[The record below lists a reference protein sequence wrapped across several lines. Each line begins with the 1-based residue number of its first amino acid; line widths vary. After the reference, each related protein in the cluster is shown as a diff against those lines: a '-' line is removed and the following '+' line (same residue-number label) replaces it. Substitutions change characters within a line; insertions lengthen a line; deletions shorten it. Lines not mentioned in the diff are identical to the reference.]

1 MVKEIGNPP
10 AVQGEEALLD
20 QPRTLEQLTTEILYI
35 KAQTCV
41 NYWEMGC
48 RLKEVKAQLPHGEWG
63 KWLAEA
69 VGFSQESARR
79 LISIADAFPNSNPG
93 WNLNYSQVWML
104 TTASPEIREDILAHP
119 QLVDGQMK
127 TVDEMSKRELEKV
140 IRERKAAEKEA
151 QKAKAELK
159 EERALRAQAQ
169 NKSAALSAQL
179 EESQRQT
186 EEAREEGR
194 REEREAQR
202 IPIPAVN
209 AEKALER
216 EIGRISS
223 SLGDSLPVLL
233 ECIRF
238 TGSQEMVNDILGLS
252 DDLEET
258 AKELKGAA
266 IAARNNSFLTR
277 RDEEEDFSWL
287 EE

>member
-1 MVKEIGNPP
+1 MVKEIENPP
-10 AVQGEEALLD
+10 AVQGEEAP

-69 VGFSQESARR
+69 VDFSQDSAGR
-79 LISIADAFPNSNPG
+79 LIAIADAFPNSAPVR
-93 WNLNYSQVWML
+93 NLNFTQIWML
-104 TTASPEIREDILAHP
+104 ATASPEIREDILAHP

-179 EESQRQT
+179 EEAKRQ
-186 EEAREEGR
+186 AS
-194 REEREAQR
+194 AASL
-202 IPIPAVN
+202 PAGE
-209 AEKALER
+209 AEKALDR
-216 EIGRISS
+216 EVGGLRAHLQGSA
-223 SLGDSLPVLL
+223 PVLL
-233 ECIRF
+233 DCIKS
-238 TGSQEMVNDILGLS
+238 TGTQTMVDTVVALS
-252 DDLEET
+252 EDLDQM
-258 AKELKGAA
+258 AKEIKSAA
-266 IAARNNSFLTR
+266 ICSRNNSFLR
-277 RDEEEDFSWL
+277 EPEEDLDWL
-287 EE
+287 DD

>member
-1 MVKEIGNPP
+1 MVKEIENPP
-10 AVQGEEALLD
+10 AVQGEEALPD

-69 VGFSQESARR
+69 VDFSQDSAGR
-79 LISIADAFPNSNPG
+79 LIAIADAFPNSAALR
-93 WNLNYSQVWML
+93 NLNFTQIWML
-104 TTASPEIREDILAHP
+104 ATSSPEIREDILAHP

-127 TVDEMSKRELEKV
+127 TVDEMTTRQMEKV

-151 QKAKAELK
+151 QKAKDALK
-159 EERALRAQAQ
+159 QEQ
-169 NKSAALSAQL
+169 NKNAALSAQL

-223 SLGDSLPVLL
+223 SLVDSLPVLL

>member
-1 MVKEIGNPP
+1 MVKEIENPP
-10 AVQGEEALLD
+10 AVQGEEALPD

-69 VGFSQESARR
+69 VDFSQDSAGR
-79 LISIADAFPNSNPG
+79 LIAIADAFPNSAALR
-93 WNLNYSQVWML
+93 NLNFTQIWML
-104 TTASPEIREDILAHP
+104 ATSSPEIREDILAHP

-127 TVDEMSKRELEKV
+127 TVDEMTTRQMEKV

-151 QKAKAELK
+151 QKAKDALK
-159 EERALRAQAQ
+159 QEQ
-169 NKSAALSAQL
+169 NKNAALSAQL

-223 SLGDSLPVLL
+223 SLVDSLPVLL

-287 EE
+287 DE

>member
-1 MVKEIGNPP
+1 MVKEIENPP
-10 AVQGEEALLD
+10 AVQGEEAPPD

-69 VGFSQESARR
+69 VDFSQDSAGR
-79 LISIADAFPNSNPG
+79 LIAIADAFPNSAPVR
-93 WNLNYSQVWML
+93 NLNFTQIWML
-104 TTASPEIREDILAHP
+104 ATASPEIREDILAHP

-140 IRERKAAEKEA
+140 IRERKAAEKEV
-151 QKAKAELK
+151 QKAKDALK
-159 EERALRAQAQ
+159 QEQ
-169 NKSAALSAQL
+169 NKNAALSAQL
-179 EESQRQT
+179 EEAKRQ
-186 EEAREEGR
+186 AS
-194 REEREAQR
+194 AASL
-202 IPIPAVN
+202 PAGE
-209 AEKALER
+209 AEKALDR
-216 EIGRISS
+216 EVGGLRAHLQGSA
-223 SLGDSLPVLL
+223 PVLL
-233 ECIRF
+233 DCIKS
-238 TGSQEMVNDILGLS
+238 TGTQTMVDTVVALS
-252 DDLEET
+252 EDLDQM
-258 AKELKGAA
+258 AKEIKSAA

>member
-1 MVKEIGNPP
+1 MVKEIENPP
-10 AVQGEEALLD
+10 AVQGEEAPPD

-63 KWLAEA
+63 KWLAET
-69 VGFSQESARR
+69 VGFSQQSAGR
-79 LISIADAFPNSNPG
+79 LISIADAFPNSTALS
-93 WNLNYSQVWML
+93 NLPVTKVWL
-104 TTASPEIREDILAHP
+104 LSTADEAIREDILAHP

-127 TVDEMSKRELEKV
+127 TVDEMTTRQMEKV

-151 QKAKAELK
+151 QKAKDALK
-159 EERALRAQAQ
+159 QEQ
-169 NKSAALSAQL
+169 NKNAALSAQL

-223 SLGDSLPVLL
+223 SLVDSLPVLL

-287 EE
+287 DE

>member
-1 MVKEIGNPP
+1 M
-10 AVQGEEALLD
+10 
-20 QPRTLEQLTTEILYI
+20 
-35 KAQTCV
+35 
-41 NYWEMGC
+41 
-48 RLKEVKAQLPHGEWG
+48 
-63 KWLAEA
+63 LAT
-69 VGFSQESARR
+69 S
-79 LISIADAFPNSNPG
+79 
-93 WNLNYSQVWML
+93 
-104 TTASPEIREDILAHP
+104 SPEIREDILAHP

-127 TVDEMSKRELEKV
+127 TVDEMTTRQMEKV

-151 QKAKAELK
+151 QKAKDALK
-159 EERALRAQAQ
+159 QEQ
-169 NKSAALSAQL
+169 NKNAALSAQL

-258 AKELKGAA
+258 ARELKGAA

>member
-1 MVKEIGNPP
+1 MVKEIENPP
-10 AVQGEEALLD
+10 AVQGEEAPPD

-48 RLKEVKAQLPHGEWG
+48 RLKEVNAQLPHGEWG

-69 VGFSQESARR
+69 VDFSQDSAGR
-79 LISIADAFPNSNPG
+79 LIAIADAFPNSAPVR
-93 WNLNYSQVWML
+93 NLNFTQIWML
-104 TTASPEIREDILAHP
+104 ATASPEIREDILAHP

-140 IRERKAAEKEA
+140 IREKKTAEKEV
-151 QKAKAELK
+151 QKAKDALK
-159 EERALRAQAQ
+159 QEQ
-169 NKSAALSAQL
+169 NKNAALSAQL
-179 EESQRQT
+179 EESQRQA

-223 SLGDSLPVLL
+223 SLDDSLPVLL

-287 EE
+287 DE

>member
-1 MVKEIGNPP
+1 MVKEIENPP
-10 AVQGEEALLD
+10 AVQGEEAPPD

-63 KWLAEA
+63 KWLAET
-69 VGFSQESARR
+69 VGFSQQSAGR
-79 LISIADAFPNSNPG
+79 LISIADAFPNSTALS
-93 WNLNYSQVWML
+93 NLPVTKVWL
-104 TTASPEIREDILAHP
+104 LSTADEAIREDILAHP

-127 TVDEMSKRELEKV
+127 TVDEMTTRQMEKV
-140 IRERKAAEKEA
+140 IREKKTAEKEV
-151 QKAKAELK
+151 QKAKD
-159 EERALRAQAQ
+159 ALRQEQ
-169 NKSAALSAQL
+169 NKNAALSAQL
-179 EESQRQT
+179 EESQRQA

-223 SLGDSLPVLL
+223 SLVDSLPVLL

-238 TGSQEMVNDILGLS
+238 TGSQEMVNDILVLS

-287 EE
+287 DE

>member
-1 MVKEIGNPP
+1 MVKEIENPP
-10 AVQGEEALLD
+10 AVQGEEAPPD

-48 RLKEVKAQLPHGEWG
+48 RLKEVKAQLPHGEWR
-63 KWLAEA
+63 KWLVEA
-69 VGFSQESARR
+69 VDFSKESARR
-79 LISIADAFPNSNPG
+79 LIAIADAFPNGNPG
-93 WNLNYSQVWML
+93 CHLNYSQVWML
-104 TTASPEIREDILAHP
+104 ATVSPEIREDILAHP

-127 TVDEMSKRELEKV
+127 TVDEMSRREMEKV
-140 IRERKAAEKEA
+140 IREKKAAEKEV
-151 QKAKAELK
+151 QKAKD
-159 EERALRAQAQ
+159 ALRQEQ
-169 NKSAALSAQL
+169 NKNAALSAQL

-223 SLGDSLPVLL
+223 SLVDSLPVLL

-238 TGSQEMVNDILGLS
+238 TGSQEMVNDILALS

-258 AKELKGAA
+258 AQELKGAA

>member
-1 MVKEIGNPP
+1 MVKEIENPP
-10 AVQGEEALLD
+10 AVQGEEAPPD

-69 VGFSQESARR
+69 VDFSQDSAGR
-79 LISIADAFPNSNPG
+79 LIAIADAFPNSAPVR
-93 WNLNYSQVWML
+93 NLNFTQIWML
-104 TTASPEIREDILAHP
+104 ATASPEIREDILAHP

-140 IRERKAAEKEA
+140 IREKKTAEKEV
-151 QKAKAELK
+151 QKAKDALK
-159 EERALRAQAQ
+159 QEQ
-169 NKSAALSAQL
+169 NKNAALSAQL
-179 EESQRQT
+179 EESQRQA

-223 SLGDSLPVLL
+223 SLDDSLPVLL

-287 EE
+287 DE

>member
-1 MVKEIGNPP
+1 MVKEIENPP
-10 AVQGEEALLD
+10 AVQGEEALPD

-69 VGFSQESARR
+69 VDFSQDSAGR
-79 LISIADAFPNSNPG
+79 LIAIADAFPNSAALR
-93 WNLNYSQVWML
+93 NLNFTQIWML
-104 TTASPEIREDILAHP
+104 ATSSPEIREDILAHP

-127 TVDEMSKRELEKV
+127 TVDEMTTRQMEKV

-151 QKAKAELK
+151 QKAKDALK
-159 EERALRAQAQ
+159 QEQ
-169 NKSAALSAQL
+169 NKNAALSAQL

-223 SLGDSLPVLL
+223 SLVDSLPVLL

-238 TGSQEMVNDILGLS
+238 TGSQEMVNDILVLS

-287 EE
+287 DE

>member
-1 MVKEIGNPP
+1 
-10 AVQGEEALLD
+10 
-20 QPRTLEQLTTEILYI
+20 
-35 KAQTCV
+35 
-41 NYWEMGC
+41 
-48 RLKEVKAQLPHGEWG
+48 
-63 KWLAEA
+63 
-69 VGFSQESARR
+69 
-79 LISIADAFPNSNPG
+79 
-93 WNLNYSQVWML
+93 
-104 TTASPEIREDILAHP
+104 
-119 QLVDGQMK
+119 MK
-127 TVDEMSKRELEKV
+127 TVDEMSRREMEKV
-140 IRERKAAEKEA
+140 IREKKAAEKEV
-151 QKAKAELK
+151 QKAKD
-159 EERALRAQAQ
+159 ALRQEQ
-169 NKSAALSAQL
+169 NKNAALSAQL

-238 TGSQEMVNDILGLS
+238 TGSQEMVNDILALS

-258 AKELKGAA
+258 AQELKGAA

>member
-1 MVKEIGNPP
+1 MVKEIENPP
-10 AVQGEEALLD
+10 AVQGEEAP

-63 KWLAEA
+63 KWLEET
-69 VGFSQESARR
+69 VGFSQKSAGR
-79 LISIADAFPNSNPG
+79 LIAIADAFPNWTALSNLPVTK
-93 WNLNYSQVWML
+93 VWL
-104 TTASPEIREDILAHP
+104 LSTTDEAIREDILAHP

-127 TVDEMSKRELEKV
+127 TVDEMTTRQMEKV
-140 IRERKAAEKEA
+140 IREKKAAEKEA

-159 EERALRAQAQ
+159 DERALRAQAQ

-179 EESQRQT
+179 EESQRQA

-238 TGSQEMVNDILGLS
+238 TGSQEMVNDILALS

-258 AKELKGAA
+258 AQELKGAA

-287 EE
+287 DE

>member
-1 MVKEIGNPP
+1 MVKEIENPP

-69 VGFSQESARR
+69 VDFSQDSAGR
-79 LISIADAFPNSNPG
+79 LIAIADAFPNSAALR
-93 WNLNYSQVWML
+93 NLNFTQIWML
-104 TTASPEIREDILAHP
+104 ATSSPEIREDILAHP

-127 TVDEMSKRELEKV
+127 TVDEMTTRQMEKV

-151 QKAKAELK
+151 QKAKDALK
-159 EERALRAQAQ
+159 QEQ
-169 NKSAALSAQL
+169 NKNAALSAQL

-223 SLGDSLPVLL
+223 SLVDSLPVLL

-287 EE
+287 DE

>member
-1 MVKEIGNPP
+1 MVKEIETPP
-10 AVQGEEALLD
+10 AVQGEEAP

-63 KWLAEA
+63 KWLAET
-69 VGFSQESARR
+69 VGFSQQSAGR
-79 LISIADAFPNSNPG
+79 LISIADAFPNSTALS
-93 WNLNYSQVWML
+93 NLPVTKVWL
-104 TTASPEIREDILAHP
+104 LSTTDEAIREDILAHP

-127 TVDEMSKRELEKV
+127 TVDEMTTRQMEKV
-140 IRERKAAEKEA
+140 IRERKAAEKEV
-151 QKAKAELK
+151 QKAKDALK
-159 EERALRAQAQ
+159 QEQ
-169 NKSAALSAQL
+169 NKNAALSAQL
-179 EESQRQT
+179 EESQRQA

-223 SLGDSLPVLL
+223 SLVDSLPVLL

-258 AKELKGAA
+258 ARELKGAA

-287 EE
+287 DE

>member
-1 MVKEIGNPP
+1 MVKEIENPP
-10 AVQGEEALLD
+10 AVQGEEALPD

-63 KWLAEA
+63 KWLAET
-69 VGFSQESARR
+69 VGFSQQSAGR
-79 LISIADAFPNSNPG
+79 LISIADAFPNSTALS
-93 WNLNYSQVWML
+93 NLPVTKVWL
-104 TTASPEIREDILAHP
+104 LSTADEAIREDILAHP

-127 TVDEMSKRELEKV
+127 TVDEMTTRQMEKV
-140 IRERKAAEKEA
+140 IREKKAAEKEV
-151 QKAKAELK
+151 QKAKD
-159 EERALRAQAQ
+159 ALRQEQ
-169 NKSAALSAQL
+169 NKNAALSAQL

-287 EE
+287 DE

>member
-1 MVKEIGNPP
+1 MVKEIENPP
-10 AVQGEEALLD
+10 AVQGEEAP

-63 KWLAEA
+63 KWLAET
-69 VGFSQESARR
+69 VGFSQQSAGR
-79 LISIADAFPNSNPG
+79 LISIADAFPNSTALS
-93 WNLNYSQVWML
+93 NLPVTKVWL
-104 TTASPEIREDILAHP
+104 LSTTDEAIREDILAHP

-127 TVDEMSKRELEKV
+127 TVDEMTTRQMEKV
-140 IRERKAAEKEA
+140 IRERKAAEKEV
-151 QKAKAELK
+151 QKAKDALK
-159 EERALRAQAQ
+159 QEQ
-169 NKSAALSAQL
+169 NKNAALSAQL
-179 EESQRQT
+179 EESQRQA

-223 SLGDSLPVLL
+223 SLVDSLPVLL

-258 AKELKGAA
+258 ARELKGAA

-287 EE
+287 DE

>member
-1 MVKEIGNPP
+1 MVQEIENPP
-10 AVQGEEALLD
+10 AVQGEEAPPD
-20 QPRTLEQLTTEILYI
+20 QPRTLEQLTNEILYI
-35 KAQTCV
+35 KAQTFV

-48 RLKEVKAQLPHGEWG
+48 RLTEVKAQLPHGEWG

-69 VGFSQESARR
+69 VDFSQDSAGR
-79 LISIADAFPNSNPG
+79 LIAIADAFPNSAPVR
-93 WNLNYSQVWML
+93 NLNFTQIWML
-104 TTASPEIREDILAHP
+104 ATASPEIREDILAHP

-140 IRERKAAEKEA
+140 IRERKAAEKEV
-151 QKAKAELK
+151 QKAKDALK
-159 EERALRAQAQ
+159 QEQ
-169 NKSAALSAQL
+169 NKNAALSAQL
-179 EESQRQT
+179 EESQRQA

-238 TGSQEMVNDILGLS
+238 TGSQEMVNDILALS

-258 AKELKGAA
+258 AQELKGAA

>member
-1 MVKEIGNPP
+1 MDADHCLPGNPGGHLSPPP
-10 AVQGEEALLD
+10 ACGWADENGGRDVQAGA
-20 QPRTLEQLTTEILYI
+20 
-35 KAQTCV
+35 
-41 NYWEMGC
+41 
-48 RLKEVKAQLPHGEWG
+48 G
-63 KWLAEA
+63 K
-69 VGFSQESARR
+69 GH
-79 LISIADAFPNSNPG
+79 PG
-93 WNLNYSQVWML
+93 KKS
-104 TTASPEIREDILAHP
+104 R
-119 QLVDGQMK
+119 
-127 TVDEMSKRELEKV
+127 
-140 IRERKAAEKEA
+140 RERGPKGQGRAEGGEG
-151 QKAKAELK
+151 
-159 EERALRAQAQ
+159 LRAQAQ

-179 EESQRQT
+179 EEAQRQA